1 MQDVNYMESRGRR
14 TRRAAVRYGSP
25 TLGALAGYTTGKTS
39 KGKALGALLGAGI
52 GELGGRV
59 ATRSL
64 DKRDLRKAGFNPH
77 KSSMILGSRYAP
89 EGSYVKFN
97 TGKVYRYGDITK
109 DELQQLAEADSVG
122 AHFNR
127 NLKKRKYERLGKL

>member
-1 MQDVNYMESRGRR
+1 
-14 TRRAAVRYGSP
+14 
-25 TLGALAGYTTGKTS
+25 
-39 KGKALGALLGAGI
+39 
-52 GELGGRV
+52 
-59 ATRSL
+59 
-64 DKRDLRKAGFNPH
+64 
-77 KSSMILGSRYAP
+77 MILGSRYAP

-109 DELQQLAEADSVG
+109 DELQQLSEADSVG